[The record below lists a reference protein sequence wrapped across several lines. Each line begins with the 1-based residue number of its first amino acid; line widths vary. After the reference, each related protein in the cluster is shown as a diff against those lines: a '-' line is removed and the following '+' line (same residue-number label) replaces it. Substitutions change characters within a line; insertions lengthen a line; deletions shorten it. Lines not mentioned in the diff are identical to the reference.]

1 MSNKLQELTDRLYN
15 EGLSKGKEEGELL
28 LAKAHKDADKIIS
41 EANAKAEETVAEAA
55 RSAEALK
62 AKAESDV
69 KMASSQSLLATKKDI
84 ENLLVNAVVDSK
96 VDAAL
101 ADVTFI
107 KGIISEVAGK
117 FSTEQNCDLSLVLP
131 ESIKSELAPWVSSEL
146 KKALGKEVEAE
157 FSKKI
162 AGGFKIAPKDG
173 SWYISLTDETFKS
186 LIKDYMRPVT
196 RKILFG
202 DDE

>member
-28 LAKAHKDADKIIS
+28 LAKAHKEADRIIS
-41 EANAKAEETVAEAA
+41 DANEKAEAMIAEAA
-55 RSAEALK
+55 RNAEALK

-84 ENLLVNAVVDSK
+84 EGLLMNAVVDGR

-101 ADVTFI
+101 ADASFI
-107 KGIISEVAGK
+107 KEIIAEVASK

-131 ESIKSELAPWVSSEL
+131 ESLKSELAPWVGGEL
-146 KKALGKEVEAE
+146 KKALGKEITAE
-157 FSKKI
+157 FSMKV
-162 AGGFKIAPKDG
+162 AGGFTIAPKDG

-186 LIKDYMRPVT
+186 LIKGYMRPVT

-202 DDE
+202 GDE

>member
-28 LAKAHKDADKIIS
+28 LAKARKDADKIIS
-41 EANAKAEETVAEAA
+41 DANAKAEAMVAEAA
-55 RSAEALK
+55 RNAEALK

-84 ENLLVNAVVDSK
+84 EGLLVNAVVDGK

-101 ADVTFI
+101 ADASFI
-107 KGIISEVAGK
+107 KEIIAEVARK

-131 ESIKSELAPWVSSEL
+131 ESLKSELAPWVGSEL
-146 KKALGKEVEAE
+146 KKALGKEIKAE
-157 FSKKI
+157 FSKKV
-162 AGGFKIAPKDG
+162 AGGFTIAPKDG

-202 DDE
+202 GDE